1 MGRPKGGAGASSS
14 SSKKPKQKQKQ
25 RGGVDFKKYKHKV
38 GRKLPPPKNATNTE
52 IKSKTIVLPEQS
64 LATERAGVA
73 VNKRGLTLREL
84 LQQTVHYNANVRRA
98 AMSGIKDIVVKH
110 PTELK
115 LHKVAMIEKLQ
126 ERICD
131 TDKVVRESLYNMLQ
145 SMIFPALKEDN
156 AISTRSTLFL
166 LMANILNGMTHLS
179 IDIQL
184 MAFRFLELVVL
195 NFPSSFSS
203 YAEQVFNNFVAVLS
217 NDRINLHDRNKLNSV
232 LSGLGHCLSLFSKAT
247 ENDGTSD
254 RQFFARHLQVHNH
267 SARELW
273 KYTAEEDNSGARSFA
288 IPNLLVKLQSLVQ
301 ILVNSVEVSASELCA
316 KSAIDAQSS
325 EALLSALH
333 CLDIICRIFIHEV
346 KKPHFKFSISK
357 TQFGPDWLRSSL
369 LIHLK
374 NLWGVKRLFYEKG
387 DEKFFIFNLKI
398 AEIFLCLSE
407 WIDNTM
413 FPAEEFCH
421 FVSSLFSKAKT
432 LRNKDIMEMYLS
444 PLITCI
450 PGLVFNAPYESKG
463 YLLEAFTDAFRGCKV
478 DCKLILPYLDAVG
491 EMLLPEKK
499 SIWAAENDPG
509 MLSYHDA
516 LIHEL
521 PQILLE
527 SVDKAPSVTKV
538 VLELLLRIG
547 QYFPT
552 MDFENL
558 RPFIK
563 LFGVESSSGAVEL
576 GPFVNLPH
584 DCQELAISCLYY
596 FPKLLPD
603 IIRPLASCCLSDALE
618 PLILFRTVEILQSTY
633 KAGNLQITEQLSFL
647 ALLIA
652 RFRVHP
658 GHLIT
663 PGDPTKLSNWATF
676 KSLNRLIL
684 TSLSEMGDGSLVL
697 ELMWN
702 NLSNV
707 IAQKPSMHNINGL
720 FRIIVTLD
728 AGTSKL
734 INEDVVKLI
743 AGYLVDAS
751 LDLSKTIEVGF
762 QPDKTRLFQYFIKPC
777 TIIFDKNDKVLCS
790 TLEMLKSFV
799 TGDDDLFSS
808 LSNLNT
814 PGELSC
820 RVCVVTTILIFL
832 CNDQKL
838 HRKLS
843 FGKSVIKGILDYIRH
858 QLDSSVPNVTYEEK
872 QKLKFAFEQLKTKA
886 LQLNCWDRSEIEGLS
901 TTK

>member
-1 MGRPKGGAGASSS
+1 MGRPKGGAASSS
-14 SSKKPKQKQKQ
+14 SSKKPKPKQKQ

-38 GRKLPPPKNATNTE
+38 GRKLPPAKNATNTE
-52 IKSKTIVLPEQS
+52 IKSKSIVLPEQS
-64 LATERAGVA
+64 MASERAGMA

-84 LQQTVHYNANVRRA
+84 LQQTVHYNAKVRRA
-98 AMSGIKDIVVKH
+98 ALNGIKDIVVKH
-110 PTELK
+110 PAELK
-115 LHKVAMIEKLQ
+115 LHKVAIIEKLQ

-131 TDKVVRESLYNMLQ
+131 TDKVVRESLYDILQ
-145 SMIFPALKEDN
+145 SLIFPALKEDN

-203 YAEQVFNNFVAVLS
+203 YAEQAFDNFVAVLR
-217 NDRINLHDRNKLNSV
+217 NDRLNLHDRNKLNSV
-232 LSGLGHCLSLFSKAT
+232 LSGLGHCLSLVAKAT
-247 ENDGTSD
+247 KNDDTSS
-254 RQFFARHLQVHNH
+254 RQVNNL

-273 KYTAEEDNSGARSFA
+273 KCTADEDSSGGRALA
-288 IPNLLVKLQSLVQ
+288 MPNLLVKLQSLVQ
-301 ILVNSVEVSASELCA
+301 ILINSVEVSASELCA

-346 KKPHFKFSISK
+346 KKPQLMFSTSK
-357 TQFGPDWLRSSL
+357 SQFGPDWLRSSL

-374 NLWGVKRLFYEKG
+374 NLWGVKRLFHDKG
-387 DEKFFIFNLKI
+387 DDKFFIFSLKI
-398 AEIFLCLSE
+398 AEIFLCLSA

-421 FVSSLFSKAKT
+421 FVSSLFTKAKT
-432 LRNKDIMEMYLS
+432 LRNKDLMERNLS

-450 PGLVFNAPYESKG
+450 PGLIVNTRSHDSKG
-463 YLLEAFTDAFRGCKV
+463 YLLEAFTDAFRDCKV
-478 DCKLILPYLDAVG
+478 DCKLILPYLAAVG
-491 EMLLPEKK
+491 EMLLPEKTC
-499 SIWAAENDPG
+499 IRYAENDPSVLG
-509 MLSYHDA
+509 YRDA
-516 LIHEL
+516 WIHEL
-521 PQILLE
+521 PRILLQSIDE
-527 SVDKAPSVTKV
+527 APSVTKV

-552 MDFENL
+552 MDCENL

-563 LFGVESSSGAVEL
+563 LFGAESSLGTVEL
-576 GPFVNLPH
+576 GPFVNLPR

-596 FPKLLPD
+596 FPSLLPD
-603 IIRPLASCCLSDALE
+603 IIKPLASCCLSDALE
-618 PLILFRTVEILQSTY
+618 PLVLFRVVEVLQSTY
-633 KAGNLQITEQLSFL
+633 KAGSLQITEQLSFL
-647 ALLIA
+647 SMLMA

-658 GHLIT
+658 GGLVT
-663 PGDPTKLSNWATF
+663 PGDPSKVSNWDTF

-702 NLSNV
+702 NLSHA
-707 IAQKPSMHNINGL
+707 IAQKPSMHNMNGL

-728 AGTSKL
+728 AGTNKL
-734 INEDVVKLI
+734 MNEDVVKLI

-751 LDLSKTIEVGF
+751 LDLSKAIEFGF
-762 QPDKTRLFQYFIKPC
+762 QLDKTRLFQYFIKPC
-777 TIIFDKNDKVLCS
+777 TMIFEKNDKVLCS

-799 TGDDDLFSS
+799 TGDDHLFSS
-808 LSNLNT
+808 SSNLNY

-838 HRKLS
+838 HRNLS

-872 QKLKFAFEQLKTKA
+872 QKLKSTFEQLRTKT
-886 LQLNCWDRSEIEGLS
+886 LQLSCWDRSELEALS
-901 TTK
+901 VTR

>member
-1 MGRPKGGAGASSS
+1 MGRPKGGAKASSS
-14 SSKKPKQKQKQ
+14 SSKKPKPKQKQ

-64 LATERAGVA
+64 MASERAGMA

-84 LQQTVHYNANVRRA
+84 LQQTAHYNANVRRA
-98 AMSGIKDIVVKH
+98 ALNGIKDIVVKH

-115 LHKVAMIEKLQ
+115 LHKVAIIEKLQ

-131 TDKVVRESLYNMLQ
+131 TDKVVRESLYNILQ
-145 SMIFPALKEDN
+145 SLIFPSLKEDN

-203 YAEQVFNNFVAVLS
+203 YAEQAFNNFVAVLS

-232 LSGLGHCLSLFSKAT
+232 LSGLGHCLSLVAKSI
-247 ENDGTSD
+247 ENDDISNQQLGYCCLIY
-254 RQFFARHLQVHNH
+254 FFC
-267 SARELW
+267 
-273 KYTAEEDNSGARSFA
+273 TAGAFA
-288 IPNLLVKLQSLVQ
+288 VPNLLVKLQSLVQ
-301 ILVNSVEVSASELCA
+301 ILINSVEVSASDLCA
-316 KSAIDAQSS
+316 KSAIDASSS

-333 CLDIICRIFIHEV
+333 CLEIICRIFIHVV
-346 KKPHFKFSISK
+346 KKPQLNFSISK

-374 NLWGVKRLFYEKG
+374 NLWGVKRLFHE
-387 DEKFFIFNLKI
+387 
-398 AEIFLCLSE
+398 
-407 WIDNTM
+407 
-413 FPAEEFCH
+413 
-421 FVSSLFSKAKT
+421 KAKT
-432 LRNKDIMEMYLS
+432 LRNKDLMEMYLS
-444 PLITCI
+444 PIITCI
-450 PGLVFNAPYESKG
+450 PGLIFNAPYDSKG

-491 EMLLPEKK
+491 EMLRPEKTGT
-499 SIWAAENDPG
+499 WFAENG
-509 MLSYHDA
+509 SGVLGYHDA
-516 LIHEL
+516 WIHEL
-521 PQILLE
+521 PRILLQ
-527 SVDKAPSVTKV
+527 SIDKAPSVTKV

-552 MDFENL
+552 MDCENL

-576 GPFVNLPH
+576 GPFVNLAR
-584 DCQELAISCLYY
+584 DCQELATSCLYY
-596 FPKLLPD
+596 FPSLLPD

-618 PLILFRTVEILQSTY
+618 PLILFRVVEVLQSTY
-633 KAGNLQITEQLSFL
+633 KAGGL
-647 ALLIA
+647 
-652 RFRVHP
+652 V
-658 GHLIT
+658 T
-663 PGDPTKLSNWATF
+663 PGNPSKVSNWVTL
-676 KSLNRLIL
+676 KSLNHLIL

-702 NLSNV
+702 NLSNA
-707 IAQKPSMHNINGL
+707 IAQKPSMHNMNGL

-728 AGTSKL
+728 GGTNKL
-734 INEDVVKLI
+734 MNEDSIKLI

-777 TIIFDKNDKVLCS
+777 TIMFDKNDKVLCS
-790 TLEMLKSFV
+790 TLEMLKSFI
-799 TGDDDLFSS
+799 TGDDHLLSS
-808 LSNLNT
+808 LSNLNY
-814 PGELSC
+814 PGDLSC

-832 CNDQKL
+832 CNDRKL
-838 HRKLS
+838 HRNLS
-843 FGKSVIKGILDYIRH
+843 FSKSVIKGILGYIRH
-858 QLDSSVPNVTYEEK
+858 QLDSSGPNVTYEEK
-872 QKLKFAFEQLKTKA
+872 QKLRSAFEQLKTKS
-886 LQLNCWDRSEIEGLS
+886 LQLNCWDRSELEGLS
-901 TTK
+901 ITR

>member
-1 MGRPKGGAGASSS
+1 MGRPKGGAAASSS
-14 SSKKPKQKQKQ
+14 SSKKQKPKQKQ

-52 IKSKTIVLPEQS
+52 IKSKAIVLPEQS
-64 LATERAGVA
+64 MASERAGMA

-84 LQQTVHYNANVRRA
+84 LQQTAHYNANVRRA
-98 AMSGIKDIVVKH
+98 ALNGIKDIVVKH

-115 LHKVAMIEKLQ
+115 LHKVAIIEKLQ

-131 TDKVVRESLYNMLQ
+131 TDKVVRESLYNILQ
-145 SMIFPALKEDN
+145 SLIFPSLKQDN

-184 MAFRFLELVVL
+184 MAFRILELVVL
-195 NFPSSFSS
+195 NFPSSFPS
-203 YAEQVFNNFVAVLS
+203 YAEQVFNNFVVVLS

-232 LSGLGHCLSLFSKAT
+232 LGGLGHCLSLVAKVT
-247 ENDGTSD
+247 ENDDTSN
-254 RQFFARHLQVHNH
+254 QQVHNL

-273 KYTAEEDNSGARSFA
+273 KCTTDEDKSGGRAFA
-288 IPNLLVKLQSLVQ
+288 MPNLLVKLQSLVQ
-301 ILVNSVEVSASELCA
+301 ILINSVEVSASELCA

-346 KKPHFKFSISK
+346 KKPQLKFSISK

-374 NLWGVKRLFYEKG
+374 NLWGVKRLFHEKG
-387 DEKFFIFNLKI
+387 EDKFFIFNLKI
-398 AEIFLCLSE
+398 AEIFLYLSA
-407 WIDNTM
+407 WIDSTM

-421 FVSSLFSKAKT
+421 FVSSLFTKAKT
-432 LRNKDIMEMYLS
+432 LRNKDILEMYLS
-444 PLITCI
+444 PLITSI
-450 PGLVFNAPYESKG
+450 PDLIFNSPDDSKG
-463 YLLEAFTDAFRGCKV
+463 YLLEAFTDAFRDCKV

-491 EMLLPEKK
+491 EMLLPEKTG
-499 SIWAAENDPG
+499 IWLPDNDSG
-509 MLSYHDA
+509 MLGYQDA
-516 LIHEL
+516 WIHEL
-521 PQILLE
+521 PRILLK
-527 SVDKAPSVTKV
+527 SIDKAPPVTKA

-552 MDFENL
+552 MDCENL

-563 LFGVESSSGAVEL
+563 LFGVESSSGTVEL
-576 GPFVNLPH
+576 GPFVNLPR

-596 FPKLLPD
+596 FPSLLPD
-603 IIRPLASCCLSDALE
+603 VIRPLASCCLSDVLE
-618 PLILFRTVEILQSTY
+618 PLILLKVVEVLQSTY
-633 KAGNLQITEQLSFL
+633 KAGGLQITEQLSFL
-647 ALLIA
+647 SLLMA

-658 GHLIT
+658 GGLVT
-663 PGDPTKLSNWATF
+663 PEDPSKVSNWDTF
-676 KSLNRLIL
+676 KLLNRIIL

-702 NLSNV
+702 NLSNA
-707 IAQKPSMHNINGL
+707 IAQKPSMHNMNGL

-734 INEDVVKLI
+734 MNKDVVKLI

-751 LDLSKTIEVGF
+751 LDLSKTIEFGF

-777 TIIFDKNDKVLCS
+777 TIMFAKNDKVLFS

-799 TGDDDLFSS
+799 TGDDHLFSS
-808 LSNLNT
+808 LSKLNY

-820 RVCVVTTILIFL
+820 RICVVTTILIFL
-832 CNDQKL
+832 CNDRKL
-838 HRKLS
+838 RRNLS

-872 QKLKFAFEQLKTKA
+872 QKSKSAFEQLKTKA
-886 LQLNCWDRSEIEGLS
+886 LQLNCWDRSELEGLS
-901 TTK
+901 ITR

>member
-1 MGRPKGGAGASSS
+1 MGRPKGGAAASS
-14 SSKKPKQKQKQ
+14 SSKKQKSKQKQ

-52 IKSKTIVLPEQS
+52 IKSKSIVLPEQS
-64 LATERAGVA
+64 MASERAGMA

-84 LQQTVHYNANVRRA
+84 LQQTAHYNANVRRA
-98 AMSGIKDIVVKH
+98 ALNGIKDIVVKH

-115 LHKVAMIEKLQ
+115 LHKVAIIEKLQ

-131 TDKVVRESLYNMLQ
+131 TDKVVRESLYNILQ
-145 SMIFPALKEDN
+145 SLIFPALKEDN
-156 AISTRSTLFL
+156 VISTRSTLFL

-217 NDRINLHDRNKLNSV
+217 NDRMNLHDRNKLNSV
-232 LSGLGHCLSLFSKAT
+232 LSGLGYCLSLVAKAT
-247 ENDGTSD
+247 ENDDTSN
-254 RQFFARHLQVHNH
+254 RQVNNL
-267 SARELW
+267 SARQLW
-273 KYTAEEDNSGARSFA
+273 KCTADEDNSGGRAFA
-288 IPNLLVKLQSLVQ
+288 MPNLLVKFQSLVQ
-301 ILVNSVEVSASELCA
+301 ILINSVEVSASELCA
-316 KSAIDAQSS
+316 KSAIDGQSS

-346 KKPHFKFSISK
+346 KKPQLMFSISK
-357 TQFGPDWLRSSL
+357 TQHGPDWLRSSL
-369 LIHLK
+369 LIYLK
-374 NLWGVKRLFYEKG
+374 NLWGVKRLFHDKG
-387 DEKFFIFNLKI
+387 DDKYFIFSLKI
-398 AEIFLCLSE
+398 AEIFLCLSA

-421 FVSSLFSKAKT
+421 FVSSLFTKAKT
-432 LRNKDIMEMYLS
+432 LRNKDLVEMYLS

-450 PGLVFNAPYESKG
+450 PGLIVNASDDPKG
-463 YLLEAFTDAFRGCKV
+463 YLLEAFTDAFRDCKV
-478 DCKLILPYLDAVG
+478 DCKLILPYLAAI
-491 EMLLPEKK
+491 EELLLPEKTD
-499 SIWAAENDPG
+499 IWFAENDLG
-509 MLSYHDA
+509 MLGYRDA
-516 LIHEL
+516 WIHEL
-521 PQILLE
+521 PRILLQSIDE
-527 SVDKAPSVTKV
+527 APSVTKV

-563 LFGVESSSGAVEL
+563 LFGAESSLGTVEL
-576 GPFVNLPH
+576 GPFVNLPR

-596 FPKLLPD
+596 FPSLLPD
-603 IIRPLASCCLSDALE
+603 VIKPLASCCLSDALE
-618 PLILFRTVEILQSTY
+618 PLLLFRVVEVLQSTY
-633 KAGNLQITEQLSFL
+633 KAGSLQITEQLSFL
-647 ALLIA
+647 LLLMA

-658 GHLIT
+658 GGLVT
-663 PGDPTKLSNWATF
+663 PGDLSKVSNWETF

-702 NLSNV
+702 NLSHA
-707 IAQKPSMHNINGL
+707 IAQKPSMHNMNGL

-734 INEDVVKLI
+734 MNEDVVKLI

-751 LDLSKTIEVGF
+751 LDLSKTMEFGF
-762 QPDKTRLFQYFIKPC
+762 QLDKTRLFQYFIKPC
-777 TIIFDKNDKVLCS
+777 IMMFEKNDKVLCS

-799 TGDDDLFSS
+799 TGDDHLFSS
-808 LSNLNT
+808 PSNLNY
-814 PGELSC
+814 PGELSS

-838 HRKLS
+838 HRNLS
-843 FGKSVIKGILDYIRH
+843 FGKSVIKGILDFIRH

-872 QKLKFAFEQLKTKA
+872 QKLKSTLEQLKTKA
-886 LQLNCWDRSEIEGLS
+886 LQLNCWDISELEGLS
-901 TTK
+901 ITR

>member
-203 YAEQVFNNFVAVLS
+203 YAEQV
-217 NDRINLHDRNKLNSV
+217 
-232 LSGLGHCLSLFSKAT
+232 
-247 ENDGTSD
+247 
-254 RQFFARHLQVHNH
+254 HNH

-301 ILVNSVEVSASELCA
+301 ILVNSVE
-316 KSAIDAQSS
+316 
-325 EALLSALH
+325 
-333 CLDIICRIFIHEV
+333 
-346 KKPHFKFSISK
+346 
-357 TQFGPDWLRSSL
+357 
-369 LIHLK
+369 
-374 NLWGVKRLFYEKG
+374 G

-463 YLLEAFTDAFRGCKV
+463 YLLE
-478 DCKLILPYLDAVG
+478 
-491 EMLLPEKK
+491 EKK

-563 LFGVESSSGAVEL
+563 LFGVE
-576 GPFVNLPH
+576 
-584 DCQELAISCLYY
+584 C
-596 FPKLLPD
+596 
-603 IIRPLASCCLSDALE
+603 DALE